1 MSVSLNTTPA
11 DLVNQ
16 KTFLSRNEVK
26 HILGVSFGCLDAA
39 IRAGNLRVVRVGR
52 RVLIPYQELR
62 PFCRPSTV
70 RAEVSHAFKTKAPG
84 SPEAT

>member
-1 MSVSLNTTPA
+1 MSVVLDSAPA
-11 DLVNQ
+11 DLVNP

-39 IRAGNLRVVRVGR
+39 IRAGNLRVVRMGR

-62 PFCRPSTV
+62 RFV
-70 RAEVSHAFKTKAPG
+70 DFPG
-84 SPEAT
+84 CEQR